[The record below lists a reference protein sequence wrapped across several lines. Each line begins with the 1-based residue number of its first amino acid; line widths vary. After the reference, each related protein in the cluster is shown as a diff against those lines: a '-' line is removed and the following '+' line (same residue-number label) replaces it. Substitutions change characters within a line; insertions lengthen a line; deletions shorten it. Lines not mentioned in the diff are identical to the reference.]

1 MADVDIAPEGQSAL
15 ESPDTGI
22 GNTAKEQEPFL
33 KIDDSTF
40 FNTPDEAVK
49 AFREGTMRHSEHKK
63 AMTELEERRRAHEN
77 EKTLWLRQQSEWD
90 EKTKFYKDVDEFFK
104 ANPRAYAEVK
114 KLVGQGASRSDIG
127 EMINQMFEEKVGPKL
142 SKIEEFEKQENAKAE
157 RARHFAEL
165 KKKYPDFDEEAVS
178 KSYDQLMSPEST
190 LGTLYEHLY
199 HANRGRSIDP
209 TQIQKETIDG
219 LEKKSKSGFPSA
231 KGTVHSTEKKANN
244 LSIKQLAEQEKRKA
258 GG

>member
-1 MADVDIAPEGQSAL
+1 MADVDIQGQPAVEDPEGQPS
-15 ESPDTGI
+15 SGI
-22 GNTAKEQEPFL
+22 QEGQVEPFH
-33 KIDDSTF
+33 KYEDQVF
-40 FNTPDEAVK
+40 KTPDELNEYLK
-49 AFREGTMRHSEHKK
+49 TGTMRQKDYTQKTMSL
-63 AMTELEERRRAHEN
+63 AEERKAHEN
-77 EKTLWLRQQSEWD
+77 AKSLWLRQQAEMD
-90 EKTKFYKDVDEFFK
+90 EKVKFYKDVDEFFK

-209 TQIQKETIDG
+209 TQIQKETIDD

-231 KGTVHSTEKKANN
+231 KGAVHSTEKKANN
-244 LSIKQLAEQEKRKA
+244 LSIKQLAEKMKKEA